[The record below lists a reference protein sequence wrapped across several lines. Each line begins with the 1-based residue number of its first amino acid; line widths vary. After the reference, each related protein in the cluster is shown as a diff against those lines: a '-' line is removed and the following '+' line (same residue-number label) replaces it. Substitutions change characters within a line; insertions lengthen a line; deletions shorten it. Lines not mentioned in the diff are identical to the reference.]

1 MTHHHH
7 VTETSGHGQ
16 DLRLWISV
24 FLNVGITAGEI
35 VAGLLAGS
43 LALLADALHNL
54 SDVGALVLAIVARR
68 LGRRPPST
76 RHTYGLKRW
85 EVISALVNASVLFLV
100 TAFIAKE
107 AFVRILNPKPV
118 NADLMLW
125 AALGAFVVNM
135 AAVLL
140 LRKHDDHDLNIKS
153 AFLHLLQDALASLA
167 VVGAALFA
175 DTSVGPYLD
184 PIASLV
190 VGFAV
195 LYSAF
200 SIVLESL
207 SIVTEAV
214 PRGIDLETLVDGVD
228 SRFAPARMHHVHVWE
243 VGPGQRMLTAHLTVP
258 DMSVAASEDLF
269 FEIRAYLEDEW
280 SIGHV
285 TLQPEANGCQDDR
298 ATSESPDEPS

>member
-1 MTHHHH
+1 M
-7 VTETSGHGQ
+7 
-16 DLRLWISV
+16 WISV

-68 LGRRPPST
+68 LGRRPPSA

-100 TAFIAKE
+100 TGFIAKE
-107 AFVRILNPKPV
+107 AFVRILHPRPV
-118 NADLMLW
+118 KADIMLW
-125 AALGAFVVNM
+125 AAIAAFVVNM

-140 LRKHDDHDLNIKS
+140 LRKHGEDDLNVKS
-153 AFLHLLQDALASLA
+153 AFLHMLQDALASLA

-175 DTSVGPYLD
+175 NTSVGPYLD

-200 SIVLESL
+200 SIVVESL

-214 PRGIDLETLVDGVD
+214 PRGIDLKTLVDSVD
-228 SRFAPARMHHVHVWE
+228 SRFEPARIHHVHVWE

-258 DMSVAASEDLF
+258 DISVAASEDLF
-269 FEIRAYLEDEW
+269 FAIRAFLEKEW

-285 TLQPEANGCQDDR
+285 TLQPETNGCQDDR
-298 ATSESPDEPS
+298 RTSDPPGGLT

>member
-1 MTHHHH
+1 MAHHH
-7 VTETSGHGQ
+7 GHESRADGQ
-16 DLRLWISV
+16 DSRLWLSV

-54 SDVGALVLAIVARR
+54 SDVGALILAIVARR

-85 EVISALVNASVLFLV
+85 EVISALVNAAVLFLV
-100 TAFIAKE
+100 TGFIAKE
-107 AFVRILNPKPV
+107 AFVRILHPRPV
-118 NADLMLW
+118 NADIMLW

-140 LRKHDDHDLNIKS
+140 LRKHEEHDLNVKS

-175 DTSVGPYLD
+175 NTSVGPYLD

-200 SIVLESL
+200 SIVVESL

-214 PRGIDLETLVDGVD
+214 PRGVDLEALVDSVD
-228 SRFAPARMHHVHVWE
+228 ARFAPTRMHHVHVWE
-243 VGPGQRMLTAHLTVP
+243 VGPGQRVLTAHLTVP
-258 DMSVAASEDLF
+258 DISVAASEELF
-269 FEIRAYLEDEW
+269 FQIRSFLEDEW

-298 ATSESPDEPS
+298 ETSGPPWMGR